1 MFIIFL
7 DDPFYFY
14 KVLNFIFDFSNLTV
28 PSLFLVDMDKVFLDL
43 FIESTSGFIVF
54 FLYCFL
60 FLNSFI
66 FILILVFSFL
76 LLPLY
81 LVCSFLIS

>member
-1 MFIIFL
+1 MVIFVFLGTQALHLGCLGKELFIIFL

-54 FLYCFL
+54 CSLL
-60 FLNSFI
+60 FT
-66 FILILVFSFL
+66 
-76 LLPLY
+76 
-81 LVCSFLIS
+81 IS